1 MANEWPEGQ
10 TQSMTA
16 APQFE
21 PAAED
26 EYFALEERSLTK
38 HEFWNGYIV
47 AMAGAAP
54 RHNRITNRV
63 AYALTSRLLD
73 TNCEVTTSDQ
83 KIKAEDQV
91 FAYPDVVVSCEDEQ
105 FDPRRPHVLLN
116 PHILVEILSPSTQ
129 NTDRGAKLAAY
140 QTLPSLL
147 DYLIVWPD
155 MVQIEHYARQTE
167 TDWRF
172 RRLLS
177 RNQIIEF
184 AAQEL
189 TIPVEEFY
197 RRLDV
202 PEGVLNLELPFE
214 SEEEE

>member
-1 MANEWPEGQ
+1 
-10 TQSMTA
+10 MTA
-16 APQFE
+16 ARE
-21 PAAED
+21 IELLSED
-26 EYFALEERSLTK
+26 QYFALDEASQTK
-38 HEFWNGYIV
+38 HEFWHGHIV

-54 RHNRITNRV
+54 RHVQIANRVSNSLTNRV
-63 AYALTSRLLD
+63 TDSG
-73 TNCEVTTSDQ
+73 CEVGSSDL
-83 KIKAEDQV
+83 KIKASDET
-91 FAYPDVVVSCEDEQ
+91 FTFPDVVVWCEDAR

-116 PHILVEILSPSTQ
+116 PHILVEILSPSTR
-129 NTDRGAKLAAY
+129 NADRGAKLAAY

-172 RRLLS
+172 RRLLN

-184 AAQEL
+184 AAQGL

-214 SEEEE
+214 EEE

>member
-1 MANEWPEGQ
+1 M
-10 TQSMTA
+10 SA
-16 APQFE
+16 ARE
-21 PAAED
+21 IELLSED
-26 EYFALEERSLTK
+26 EYFAVDEASATK
-38 HEFWNGYIV
+38 HEFWNGTLV

-54 RHNRITNRV
+54 RHNRITMRV
-63 AYALTSRLLD
+63 ARALANRLDD
-73 TNCEVTTSDQ
+73 TGCEVTTSDQ

-116 PHILVEILSPSTQ
+116 PHILVEILSPSTR

-140 QTLPSLL
+140 QGLPSLL

-155 MVQIEHYARQTE
+155 TVRVEHYARQNE

-172 RRLLS
+172 RRLLN

-184 AAQEL
+184 AAQDLE
-189 TIPVEEFY
+189 IPVEEFY

-214 SEEEE
+214 TEDDE